1 MGLEELLEQNQKT
14 ITETTDVL
22 KRFYELSISIAEK
35 QQEQLDSQRR

>member
-14 ITETTDVL
+14 ITEATDVL